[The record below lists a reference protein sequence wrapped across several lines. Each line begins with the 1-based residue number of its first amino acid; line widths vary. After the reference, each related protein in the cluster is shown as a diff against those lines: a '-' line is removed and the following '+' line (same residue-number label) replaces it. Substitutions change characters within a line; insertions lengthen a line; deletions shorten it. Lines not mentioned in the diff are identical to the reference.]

1 MRHPRITAGSVHPGR
16 SATVTG
22 TTPVAAQSRVSSPGA
37 VLPEQGFATHD
48 LRAVAS
54 LQRSQTPIVAEA
66 LLKD

>member
-1 MRHPRITAGSVHPGR
+1 MRHPRTTAGSVHPRR

-22 TTPVAAQSRVSSPGA
+22 TTPVAAQSRPSSPGA

-48 LRAVAS
+48 LRAAAS
-54 LQRSQTPIVAEA
+54 LQRFQTPIVAEA

>member
-1 MRHPRITAGSVHPGR
+1 M
-16 SATVTG
+16 TG
-22 TTPVAAQSRVSSPGA
+22 TAPVAAQSRPSSPGA
-37 VLPEQGFATHD
+37 VLPEQAFATHD